1 MKLFHQVKSRTDIGV
16 RESKTLEDVFK
27 ADKKVICDAVNC
39 SADATNTIEVEA
51 GNHRTISLS
60 LCNDC
65 ICKFSD
71 ENETQYKK

>member
-1 MKLFHQVKSRTDIGV
+1 LSASETVMKSRTDIGIK
-16 RESKTLEDVFK
+16 ESKTLDDVISE
-27 ADKKVICDAVNC
+27 ADKKVICEAVNC
-39 SADATNTIEVEA
+39 SACATNTIKVEA

-71 ENETQYKK
+71 ENETY